1 MFAFQVLL
9 TYSFKERGDREGG
22 RWGER
27 EREGKEHSTCIHNYS
42 I

>member
-27 EREGKEHSTCIHNYS
+27 ERRKRTFDLYP
-42 I
+42 